1 MATLIVVSTPR
12 EGGDDALMS
21 YVEQVVPMIINSGG
35 APIKRL
41 RVTDIVSGQPHPEFV
56 FVADFKD
63 AATIR
68 RLFDSTEYQA
78 LIPARDKGF
87 AAIDIYITED
97 N

>member
-1 MATLIVVSTPR
+1 
-12 EGGDDALMS
+12 
-21 YVEQVVPMIINSGG
+21 VVPMIISNGG
-35 APIKRL
+35 VPIKRL
-41 RVTDIVSGQPHPEFV
+41 RVTDVVSGQPHPEFV

-78 LIPARDKGF
+78 LIPAREEGF
-87 AAIDIYITED
+87 AAMDIYIAED